1 MKGCEKLKDW
11 VDPIINHFWYC
22 CRVAE
27 GSVEELKVRFNF
39 PLPSIFYFM
48 SLQLI
53 HRQLE
58 VRKLWLVNGLL
69 LGNHLDRGCK
79 NS

>member
-11 VDPIINHFWYC
+11 VDPIISHFWYC

-27 GSVEELKVRFNF
+27 GSVEELNF
-39 PLPSIFYFM
+39 PLPSIFHFM

-58 VRKLWLVNGLL
+58 VRNLWLVNGLL
-69 LGNHLDRGCK
+69 LGNHLDKGCK